1 MKWARVTEKKI
12 PAADESVGGRRHGV
26 YMRLPAFTSVYESNM
41 DDAVQEP
48 EKKNCTFLFKRRRIR
63 SNATRKRKESD
74 GSDDSSEDETTV
86 VKKEKKQDDHN
97 PMVQKTNVRKHQK
110 VSDSDDSEDDNVT
123 VLYKSNRTA
132 LRAGPSDQGATATLQ
147 TETEKDRDAQA
158 LFEKAQKINE
168 ELEGKED
175 DKIYRGLNNYAQY
188 YKKKDTAAGNASS
201 GMVRKGPIRAPSN
214 LRATV
219 RWDYQPDICK
229 DYKETGFCGFGDSC
243 KFLHDRS
250 DYKLGWQLEREA
262 ATGEYNDS
270 GDEDDKK
277 YEIDSDEENLP
288 FKCFICRNSFTD
300 PVVTKCKHYFCEKCA
315 LEQYR
320 KSTRC
325 YICNVQTNGTFNP
338 AKEIIA
344 RAKAEDKERAV
355 AANEDSDED

>member
-1 MKWARVTEKKI
+1 MFKKRKI
-12 PAADESVGGRRHGV
+12 V
-26 YMRLPAFTSVYESNM
+26 N
-41 DDAVQEP
+41 
-48 EKKNCTFLFKRRRIR
+48 
-63 SNATRKRKESD
+63 NATRKRQTE
-74 GSDDSSEDETTV
+74 GQNDSSEDETMV
-86 VKKEKKQDDHN
+86 VKKEKKIEGSN
-97 PMVQKTNVRKHQK
+97 PLRQSTSAKRKGRKEASDTSDEDSSVMV
-110 VSDSDDSEDDNVT
+110 S
-123 VLYKSNRTA
+123 YKSKKSSEIE
-132 LRAGPSDQGATATLQ
+132 GPSDQGATAVLE
-147 TETEKDRDAQA
+147 TETEVSKDAQA
-158 LFEKAQKINE
+158 IFEKAQRINE

-201 GMVRKGPIRAPSN
+201 GMVRKGPIRAPAN

-262 ATGEYNDS
+262 ATGEYNNS

-277 YEIDSDEENLP
+277 YEIDSDEDSLP
-288 FKCFICRNSFTD
+288 FKCFICRNTFTD

-315 LEQYR
+315 LDHYK

-325 YICNVQTNGTFNP
+325 FICNVQTTGVFNP
-338 AKEIIA
+338 AKELTS
-344 RAKAEDKERAV
+344 RMKSEGQGEDECCG
-355 AANEDSDED
+355 DDDT